1 MIYCILRT
9 IKTCMEE
16 IYDTNDAFDF
26 AKLSLSTPVAVGSG
40 TFFIRYL
47 MNNTHLYIQ
56 PPKCFTKQGILKSG
70 KKLYTDLI
78 FTNENENF
86 IRWME
91 NLESYTQKYIY
102 TNREQWFEGDM
113 EMHDIEN
120 YFTSPIKVY
129 KSGKYYNVRTNIQT
143 VLGKPILKIYDEN
156 ENDVALEDINDK
168 TSVMTILEI
177 SGIKCSSRSFQIE
190 IELKQMLTLKPSKL
204 FEKLL
209 LKPTS
214 GNGNDTTTENID
226 QTQNAMSQ
234 NILLKSPQDIEKI
247 HDNTSTTIAEPT
259 QNITVEIE
267 ENQHIENISTEKP
280 SNNNLDKKGFHDI
293 DEIEE
298 IDFPLEELKDADIVH
313 IKQRNDIYYS
323 MYKEARKKAK
333 FARDFAVSSYLEAKN
348 IKNKYMLDDVDE
360 SDESDVA
367 EDLDF
372 DKNDVS
378 V

>member
-234 NILLKSPQDIEKI
+234 NILLKSPQDVEKI
-247 HDNTSTTIAEPT
+247 HDNTSTTIAETT